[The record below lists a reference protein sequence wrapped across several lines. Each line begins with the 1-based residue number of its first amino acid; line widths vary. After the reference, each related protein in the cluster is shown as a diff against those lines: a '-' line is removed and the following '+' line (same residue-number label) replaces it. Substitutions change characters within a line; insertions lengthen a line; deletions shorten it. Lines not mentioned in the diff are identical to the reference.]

1 MEWLLFAGG
10 VLVLLT
16 VLLAAGHLWFHLV
29 DGILE
34 RIKHRLFPPKT
45 VNWHTLPEDDDD

>member
-16 VLLAAGHLWFHLV
+16 VLLAVGHLWFRLV

-34 RIKHRLFPPKT
+34 RIKHRLFPPKP
-45 VNWHTLPEDDDD
+45 VHWHTLPEDDED